1 MKSLKEDV
9 IIFLKNSVLS
19 IKKEDNDLDIL
30 HQISNLNR
38 VLMQKVDYVLDNKK
52 KFNLTRDQDKQ
63 QQRKGVNLFWHPILL
78 RNFY

>member
-1 MKSLKEDV
+1 MKSLKED
-9 IIFLKNSVLS
+9 IIVFLKNSVLS

-52 KFNLTRDQDKQ
+52 KFNLTRD
-63 QQRKGVNLFWHPILL
+63 
-78 RNFY
+78 